1 MSDLKT
7 HTELQGTDLRRDE
20 VKLEAAGFKDLINLI
35 RKVRETEKERKKA
48 RGFGYK
54 LQLER
59 EHVSCHRF

>member
-1 MSDLKT
+1 M
-7 HTELQGTDLRRDE
+7 
-20 VKLEAAGFKDLINLI
+20 KLEAAGFKDLINLI

-59 EHVSCHRF
+59 EHVRCHRF